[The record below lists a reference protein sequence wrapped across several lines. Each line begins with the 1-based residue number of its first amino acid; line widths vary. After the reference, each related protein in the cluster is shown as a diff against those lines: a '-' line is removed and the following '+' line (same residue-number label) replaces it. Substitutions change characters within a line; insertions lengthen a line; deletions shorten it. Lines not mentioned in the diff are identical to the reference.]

1 MEYYKKRRGYQVDVG
16 VVEQR
21 TKENGV
27 KVYRTDTDGEISIL
41 WIKMYKFHYFVN
53 TRKQWR

>member
-16 VVEQR
+16 VVGQR

-41 WIKMYKFHYFVN
+41 WN
-53 TRKQWR
+53 